1 MKTAEKIIVSI
12 QNSKY
17 FQQAFT
23 HSSYCHE
30 FPEESSYETLE
41 FLGDSVL
48 NFQTSLFIY
57 HSFPHFAEGEM
68 SKLKQLMVQEST
80 LAYLSKEIGL
90 DKFLQLGVGERKNKG
105 AEKSSILADV
115 FESFVAALY
124 LEKGEKAVYKFLN
137 LTLFSWVRGKENL
150 TWDYKSQLQEFCQ
163 SQRNRITYH
172 LKGIDNKDHQ
182 QLFIMEVRDEL
193 KTFCET
199 GKGKSKKE
207 AEQQAA
213 QKVIRKL
220 GLEKK

>member
-1 MKTAEKIIVSI
+1 MKTPEKIIVSI

-17 FQQAFT
+17 FRQAFT

-30 FPEESSYETLE
+30 FPEENSYETLE

-124 LEKGEKAVYKFLN
+124 LEKGEKTVYKFLN
-137 LTLFSWVRGKENL
+137 LTLFS
-150 TWDYKSQLQEFCQ
+150 
-163 SQRNRITYH
+163 
-172 LKGIDNKDHQ
+172 
-182 QLFIMEVRDEL
+182 
-193 KTFCET
+193 
-199 GKGKSKKE
+199 
-207 AEQQAA
+207 
-213 QKVIRKL
+213 
-220 GLEKK
+220 